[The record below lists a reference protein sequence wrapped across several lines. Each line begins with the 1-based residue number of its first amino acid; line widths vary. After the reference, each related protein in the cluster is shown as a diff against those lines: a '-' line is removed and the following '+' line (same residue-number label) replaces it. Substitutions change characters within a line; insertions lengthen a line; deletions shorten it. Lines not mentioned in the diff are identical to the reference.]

1 MSLSSEL
8 ISQFVKTTNDKKERK
23 TESTVYGTTV
33 EHNGKMYVRLDGS
46 ELLTPVSTTADT
58 INGERVSVTIKNHM
72 ATVTGNFSSPAA
84 RVDDVTTANNKIN
97 AAEGNIKDLQSENVV
112 IKEKLI
118 ANETV
123 VNELEANVVTVN
135 QKIEAAEGE
144 IDTLK
149 TTKLDVEK
157 ADARY
162 ANIDFSNIGKAAME
176 YFYAN
181 SGLIQNVVV
190 GDSTITGQLVGV
202 TINGDRIEGNTI
214 IADKLVIKGND
225 GLYYK
230 LNTDGVTVEKD
241 QTEYNSLNGS
251 VILAKSITATKIRVD
266 DLVAFD
272 ATIGGFHITSN
283 SIYSGVKDS
292 IDNTTSGLY
301 MDNDGQIFI
310 GDSNNYIRYYKDQN
324 GEYHLETSLSS
335 MVMTTSGETIATS
348 INNVKED
355 ADNLKNALSTTLDT
369 SLYFTESN
377 IKLYSKK
384 PDGVTVEALNLCD
397 SSGNTVLG
405 YGNYDAGS
413 GNTNIYGNDVYI
425 GPKTGGSTYRPYY
438 RPGDSISIDIY
449 TAGFVTNAN
458 KEIWFTVPLCK
469 PVVGVLTVTPS
480 SVNGFI
486 LREGNS
492 YTHGSGASTY
502 AKPSSYVGYL
512 HATNEG
518 VKIKATFTTTTN
530 SVNNSPIGV
539 RWSGKITFS

>member
-1 MSLSSEL
+1 MDLSSEL

-33 EHNGKMYVRLDGS
+33 EYNGKMYVRLDGS

-149 TTKLDVEK
+149 TTKLDVET

-214 IADKLVIKGND
+214 IADKLIIKGDD

-251 VILAKSITATKIRVD
+251 VILAKSITATKISVD

-272 ATIGGFHITSN
+272 ATIGGFHITRN

-324 GEYHLETSLSS
+324 GEYHLETSLSR
-335 MVMTTSGETIATS
+335 
-348 INNVKED
+348 
-355 ADNLKNALSTTLDT
+355 NA
-369 SLYFTESN
+369 
-377 IKLYSKK
+377 
-384 PDGVTVEALNLCD
+384 
-397 SSGNTVLG
+397 SGNTVLG

-413 GNTNIYGNDVYI
+413 GNTNIHGNDVYI
-425 GPKTGGSTYRPYY
+425 GPKTVGGTYCPYY
-438 RPGDSISIDIY
+438 RPGDSIYIDIY
-449 TAGFVTNAN
+449 TAGFVANDN

-469 PVVGVLTVTPS
+469 PVVGVSTVTPS

-486 LREGNS
+486 LREENS

-530 SVNNSPIGV
+530 SVNNSPIGI

>member
-1 MSLSSEL
+1 MGLSSEL

-33 EHNGKMYVRLDGS
+33 EYNGKMYVRLDGS

-144 IDTLK
+144 IGTLK
-149 TTKLDVEK
+149 TTKLDVET

-214 IADKLVIKGND
+214 IADKLVIKGDD

-251 VILAKSITATKIRVD
+251 VILAKSVTATKISVD

-272 ATIGGFHITSN
+272 ATIGGFHITRN

-292 IDNTTSGLY
+292 IENTTSGLY

-335 MVMTTSGETIATS
+335 
-348 INNVKED
+348 
-355 ADNLKNALSTTLDT
+355 
-369 SLYFTESN
+369 
-377 IKLYSKK
+377 
-384 PDGVTVEALNLCD
+384 
-397 SSGNTVLG
+397 NT
-405 YGNYDAGS
+405 S

-425 GPKTGGSTYRPYY
+425 GPKTRGGTYRPYY
-438 RPGDSISIDIY
+438 CPGDSILIDIY
-449 TAGFVTNAN
+449 TAGFVTNDN
-458 KEIWFTVPLCK
+458 KEIWFTVPLSK
-469 PVVGVLTVTPS
+469 PVVGVSTVTPS

-486 LREGNS
+486 LRDGNA

-530 SVNNSPIGV
+530 SVNNSPIGI